1 MSRSEIKFGLLVYD
15 EWCRAVLGHP
25 SFRKLQHFACVGFY
39 GVSGIHL
46 VYDMFCDESD
56 SFVKV
61 QSFW

>member
-1 MSRSEIKFGLLVYD
+1 MMSGSELCLAIRVLENCSAL
-15 EWCRAVLGHP
+15 AVL
-25 SFRKLQHFACVGFY
+25 GFY

-46 VYDMFCDESD
+46 VYDAFCDESD